1 MSFKDFYTSKY
12 GSFQFN
18 LTGLTNITSE
28 QCHDETGCACGNL
41 KVISKPRIS
50 WTFFQT
56 IKKIMK
62 N

>member
-41 KVISKPRIS
+41 KVINKPEGS
-50 WTFFQT
+50 HGHSF
-56 IKKIMK
+56 KL
-62 N
+62 